1 VTLFLGVGA
10 VDIDGTLMEH
20 DGKPDYLDPLSLEKA
35 KAHWPTCVRIRT
47 LIEAGFD
54 VHFITGRTGAVRDVT
69 LRQIR
74 TFVHPSISPSR
85 LHMNGRFT
93 GYDDLA
99 AWKAKKLQEIGSE
112 WYVGDHEA
120 DKVAAT
126 MAGVPFQFAQAYQDA
141 SAEAPWA
148 VV

>member
-1 VTLFLGVGA
+1 MALYLGVGA

-20 DGKPDYLDPLSLEKA
+20 DAKPDYLDPLSLEKA
-35 KAHWPTCVRIRT
+35 KAHWPTCLRIRT

-54 VHFITGRTGAVRDVT
+54 VHFITGRESAVRDVT

-74 TFVHPSISPSR
+74 TFVHPSIRASR
-85 LHMNGRFT
+85 LHMNGVWA
-93 GYDDLA
+93 GYEALA
-99 AWKAKKLQEIGSE
+99 AWKAKRLLEVHAE
-112 WYVGDHEA
+112 WFVGDHEA
-120 DKVAAT
+120 DRSAASI
-126 MAGVPFQFAQAYQDA
+126 AGVPFQFAQAYQDA